1 MTTIHQRYE
10 VESCPYCHVTHRL
23 TVEIITRRVPG
34 ANGSHVRSQI
44 VSVCKYTAG
53 DFLLDVDV
61 QVPPGTVL
69 GRLRAVTL
77 ANG

>member
-1 MTTIHQRYE
+1 MTTTRQRYE
-10 VESCPYCHVTHRL
+10 VENCPYCNVTHRL
-23 TVEIITRRVPG
+23 TIEIITRRVPG
-34 ANGSHVRSQI
+34 AGASQIRSQVI
-44 VSVCKYTAG
+44 SICKYTAG

-61 QVPPGTVL
+61 RVPSGSVL